1 MEAIINNIPQN
12 DGTCTK
18 LYCYQTSLD
27 TVLGNV
33 LVLHGMAEHSGR
45 YLDFIQKLTEEGFD
59 VYTYDH
65 RGHGAGKTPDE
76 LGFIAEKNGHRL
88 LIEDA
93 HIICQ
98 HIKKTGRSDK
108 LSVFGHSM
116 GSMILRCLIQEYDDI
131 NSIIL
136 SSSTMPPVAFS
147 KIGGF
152 LAGVLAHLQGPKTTS
167 SFLQNLM
174 FGGKAYTGLCTRTS
188 FDWLTRSEAIIDIY
202 MDDPCCGFVCTTSFY
217 RDLANLAILSGNKNN
232 IAKTRRDL
240 PILFLTGEA
249 DPVGGCSKQIIGL
262 HNIYKQLSFINTD
275 IKIYPGARHELINEP
290 NAPEVYADI
299 VTYLKQT
306 LC

>member
-1 MEAIINNIPQN
+1 MEAIINNISQT

-27 TVLGNV
+27 TVHGNI
-33 LVLHGMAEHSGR
+33 LVLHGMAEHCGR

-76 LGFIAEKNGHRL
+76 LGFISVKKGHRL

-93 HIICQ
+93 LTICR
-98 HIKKTGRSDK
+98 HIKNIGRSNK

-116 GSMILRCLIQEYDDI
+116 GSMILRCLIQEYDDV
-131 NSIIL
+131 NSVIV
-136 SSSTMPPVAFS
+136 SSSTMPPAAFS
-147 KIGGF
+147 KVGGLF
-152 LAGVLAHLQGPKTTS
+152 AGLLAHLQGPETVS
-167 SFLQNLM
+167 SFLDKLM
-174 FGGKAYTGLCTRTS
+174 FGGKAYTNLCSRTS
-188 FDWLTRSEAIIDIY
+188 FDWLTRNEAAIDLY

-217 RDLANLAILSGNKNN
+217 HDLASLAALSANKKN

-249 DPVGGCSKQIIGL
+249 DPVGGCSKQIIHL
-262 HNIYKQLSFINTD
+262 HNIYKQLSFTHTA
-275 IKIYPGARHELINEP
+275 IKIYPEARHELINEP

-299 VTYLKQT
+299 ISYLKQT